1 MISIK
6 NISHSFKIGKKG
18 TEETVP
24 VLKDVSMDIPK
35 GEITCI
41 VGKSGSG
48 KSTLLN
54 LISGYIAP
62 TEGTIEINNQTVTNF
77 NEKEWAQFRLEHF
90 GFIFQNFQLIPSLTT
105 YENIELPLTLKG
117 MRKSHRK
124 QKVLEILQTVGLEN
138 HRNHYPNE
146 LSGGQQQRVS
156 IARALVLNPSIIL
169 ADEPTGS
176 LDSETE
182 RVILSFIQTL
192 NKQYGITF
200 VMITHDEEVSSI
212 AHHKLHLH
220 DGVLRKEGV
229 KNEF

>member
-105 YENIELPLTLKG
+105 YENVELPLTLKG
-117 MRKSHRK
+117 MRKSERK

-220 DGVLRKEGV
+220 DGVLGKEGV
-229 KNEF
+229 CKK